1 MGLFSWYDRAM
12 KSSNKRKLLIVL
24 GIIAAFIIILSITAF
39 LLWQNLQ
46 PKTVSSSENT
56 PETSQAPSTP
66 EPEPVVDPYIGWATY
81 TSQRDGYELKYPAEW
96 SVIKESANDGPY
108 IRNMQFT
115 GGSYPAGYINLRVLR
130 DEGTV
135 SGSTLAPKE
144 WYGKLGVVTVQ
155 KGPVTFTPD
164 LVEDF
169 TLAGFEAKKAKS
181 IFSEIDEDVFFL
193 DGDVLY
199 EINMYPYG
207 ASANP
212 VVKKMLDSFSLL

>member
-1 MGLFSWYDRAM
+1 M
-12 KSSNKRKLLIVL
+12 IV
-24 GIIAAFIIILSITAF
+24 GIVAALIILSTAAFF
-39 LLWQNLQ
+39 LCQNLQ
-46 PKTVSSSENT
+46 PKTVPSSQNT

-66 EPEPVVDPYIGWATY
+66 EPEPVVDHYIGWATY

-96 SVIKESANDGPY
+96 IVIKESANDGPY

-115 GGSYPAGYINLRVLR
+115 GGGYPEGYINLRVLR

-144 WYGKLGVVTVQ
+144 WYAKLGVETVQ
-155 KGPVTFTPD
+155 KGPITFTPD

-169 TLAGFEAKKAKS
+169 TLADFEAKKAKS
-181 IFSEIDEDVFFL
+181 VFSEIDEDIFVL
-193 DGDVLY
+193 HGDVLF

-207 ASANP
+207 ISANP
-212 VVKKMLDSFSLL
+212 EVKKILDSFSLLL